1 MEEIFLKREVFYL
14 SLEGKV
20 SITGRRGGR
29 PSQAEGTAPEGHLG
43 PEGAC
48 GILRAGRRSQWLEYP
63 RQSEDWQELA
73 GTKPGRVLLAVLF
86 TS

>member
-29 PSQAEGTAPEGHLG
+29 PSQAEGTAQAKVMRCSHELTFKN
-43 PEGAC
+43 
-48 GILRAGRRSQWLEYP
+48 LP
-63 RQSEDWQELA
+63 R
-73 GTKPGRVLLAVLF
+73 F
-86 TS
+86 